1 MTAVNG
7 RPVAFVTGAA
17 QGLGHATA
25 LRLAA
30 DGFAVAVN
38 DISDDGRLA
47 ALASQIGGLPVPR
60 DIADPDAGTAMAR
73 ETARH
78 FRGGGGL
85 LANAAALGVGPVPP
99 PDPPARG
106 PPGGGD

>member
-47 ALASQIGGLPVPR
+47 ALASQIGGPAGPR
-60 DIADPDAGTAMAR
+60 DIPGPGAGTAMAP
-73 ETARH
+73 ETAGP
-78 FRGGGGL
+78 FGGGGL
-85 LANAAALGVGPVPP
+85 LPANPAPPGKGPVPT
-99 PDPPARG
+99 PDPP
-106 PPGGGD
+106 